1 MSGTTSKP
9 RLKGNKAMLSLP
21 ELQDLLGKAIANKD
35 LRQDLLQN
43 PDETLKKLG
52 YPNHPEAV
60 EFFNTLGKK
69 GFEDAAK
76 TFDGFTTKRGDPAF
90 DHGET

>member
-1 MSGTTSKP
+1 MSDTVSNSRP
-9 RLKGNKAMLSLP
+9 KGNKAMLSLP
-21 ELQDLLGKAIANKD
+21 ELQDLLGKAIADKK

-43 PDETLKKLG
+43 PDATLKKLG

-60 EFFNTLGKK
+60 EFFKTLGAK